1 MRDQAPAGKQCPP
14 SAVAG
19 ATSEEAVGRD
29 PYWVPAYLTTGVGVT
44 ENIIAGETSPSAIDD
59 GRAEAFAVLAD
70 AVAGLTADGVRPP
83 TASEVRLEMKRR
95 TYGGFDPKL
104 VGFKRFRDF
113 LMAAASEGHIGLD
126 TSRAGDMA
134 VLRATEAESPREPS
148 HFVRT
153 DLWRAFVDWDT
164 RMLRVYDRAAGK
176 ARMIPKA
183 PAPFE
188 PDRYKELRRRLEHE
202 PAAFIEIEPLGMPTQ
217 LAWMREYV
225 EKLHDSDFRSLLSAA
240 LDSEKPLKLFVDI
253 LRTDPEQLARWHREL
268 GLKVRQVVEKWR
280 DSVAADEQIDIER
293 RQPSPEE
300 TQQPP
305 QVHHGH
311 RQEERTAATV
321 DFLKLLKRRVP
332 APAGE
337 GSTSGALKDGAELRA
352 RLHLAIDRMPL
363 TELKMLRVPVGYL
376 FED

>member
-1 MRDQAPAGKQCPP
+1 M
-14 SAVAG
+14 
-19 ATSEEAVGRD
+19 
-29 PYWVPAYLTTGVGVT
+29 T
-44 ENIIAGETSPSAIDD
+44 ENINAGKTSPGETGD
-59 GRAEAFAVLAD
+59 GRAEAFAVLAE
-70 AVAGLTADGVRPP
+70 AVEGLTADGVRPP

-95 TYGGFDPKL
+95 TYGGFDPNL

-134 VLRATEAESPREPS
+134 VLRATDADSPREPIY
-148 HFVRT
+148 FVRT

-176 ARMIPKA
+176 ARMIPKI

-188 PDRYKELRRRLEHE
+188 PQRYKDLRHRLEHE
-202 PAAFIEIEPLGMPTQ
+202 PAAFIEIEPVGMPTQ

-225 EKLHDSDFRSLLSAA
+225 EKLRDSEFQSLLSAA

-253 LRTDPEQLARWHREL
+253 LRTDPEQLTRWHREL

-280 DSVAADEQIDIER
+280 DSVAVDEQIDIER
-293 RQPSPEE
+293 RQPGPKE
-300 TQQPP
+300 TQQAP

-311 RQEERTAATV
+311 RQEERTAAAV
-321 DFLKLLKRRVP
+321 DFLKLLKARRFPTP
-332 APAGE
+332 AVEISPDD
-337 GSTSGALKDGAELRA
+337 ALTDGAELRA